1 MRSAFILKIMKV
13 TLTYFK
19 NSNTGEL
26 IFRQRFSETDITG
39 IPDYFYDKNRK
50 SIDRQDLNGFVE
62 ISEKKFNRESKRSNQ
77 ADA

>member
-1 MRSAFILKIMKV
+1 MKV
-13 TLTYFK
+13 ELTYFK

-26 IFRQRFSETDITG
+26 IFRQRFSETDITE
-39 IPDYFYDKNRK
+39 IPDFFYDKNRK

-77 ADA
+77 AE

>member
-1 MRSAFILKIMKV
+1 MKV

-26 IFRQRFSETDITG
+26 IFRQRFYETSI
-39 IPDYFYDKNRK
+39 IVIFDYFYDKNRK

-62 ISEKKFNRESKRSNQ
+62 ITEKKFNRESKRSTQ

>member
-1 MRSAFILKIMKV
+1 MK
-13 TLTYFK
+13 TEYTFFK

-26 IFRQRFSETDITG
+26 IFRQRFLETNITN

-62 ISEKKFNRESKRSNQ
+62 ISERKFDRYSKRTNQ
-77 ADA
+77 AER

>member
-1 MRSAFILKIMKV
+1 MKV
-13 TLTYFK
+13 ELTYFK

-26 IFRQRFSETDITG
+26 IFRQRFSEISITG

-77 ADA
+77 AE